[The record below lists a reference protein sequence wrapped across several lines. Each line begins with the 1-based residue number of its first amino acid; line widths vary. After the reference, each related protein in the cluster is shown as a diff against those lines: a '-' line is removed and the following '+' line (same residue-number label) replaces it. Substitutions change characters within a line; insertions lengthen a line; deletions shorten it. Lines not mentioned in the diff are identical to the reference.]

1 MQLKS
6 PVITIHI
13 ANHLGVF
20 HLTYFLVLTYKLHTH
35 STPKLRIILVNFKG
49 LRIYFSPVTF
59 IGILWL

>member
-20 HLTYFLVLTYKLHTH
+20 HLTYFLVLTYKLHTR
-35 STPKLRIILVNFKG
+35 STPQIQNH
-49 LRIYFSPVTF
+49 
-59 IGILWL
+59 IGKF